1 MNKNAHFGNLTPR
14 MQQFR
19 EELLECRP
27 YICAERAVLAT
38 QSYKEHADKPI
49 TLKRAYTLANILQN
63 MTIFIEPE
71 TLIAGNQASQNRS
84 APVFP
89 EYAMDWVIR
98 ELDEFDKRDGD
109 VFYITEETKRQ
120 LRDIYPFWQ
129 HNTLLSRG
137 LAAMPAQSKVFYDLG
152 IIKAEGNLT
161 SGDAHIAVDYASVLR
176 GGLAS
181 YEACTRA
188 CMERLDLT
196 QVADLKK
203 LYFYQAILI
212 VIDAVRGFARRY
224 ADLAEAQAQTADDAR
239 KAELLEMARILRK
252 VPYEP
257 AETMREAVQSMWLI
271 HLILQIESNGHSLSY
286 GRMDQFLYP
295 YYAADL
301 ESGRITEDEAC
312 ELLTNLWL
320 KTFTINKVRSWT
332 HTQFSAGSPLYQNVT
347 VGGQTPDKRDAVNP
361 LSYLILRSV
370 SQTRL
375 PQPNLTVRYHAGL
388 SREFMDEAIEVVKL
402 GFGMPAFNNDEII
415 IPSFIA
421 RGVREEDAYNYS
433 AIGCV
438 ETAVPGK
445 WGYRCTGM
453 SFLNFP
459 KSLLIAMNDGVDP
472 QSGTRLTQGVGHF
485 RDMRTYAELEHAWD
499 VIIRDFTRH
508 SAIIENV
515 CDMVLEEDAPDV
527 LCSALCED
535 CIGRGLTLKEGGA
548 IYDFIS
554 GLQVGIANLAD
565 SLAAIKKLVFEEKK
579 LTPAQLWEAL
589 ETDFAGEEGERIR
602 QMLINEAPKYGNDD
616 DYVDQLVVDAYE
628 SYIDEIKKYP
638 NTRVGRGP
646 IGGIRYAGTSSISA
660 NVGQGRG
667 TLATP
672 DGRHAGE
679 PLAEGC
685 SPSHAMDKSGPTG
698 VFKSVSKLHTEEITG
713 GVLLNQK
720 VTPSLLSKEENKQ
733 KLIMMIRT
741 FFDRLH
747 GYHVQ
752 YNVVDRATLLDA
764 QVHPEKH
771 RDLIVRVA
779 GYSAF
784 FNVLSRQTQDDII
797 ARTEQTF

>member
-181 YEACTRA
+181 YEARTRA
-188 CMERLDLT
+188 CMEKLDLT

-271 HLILQIESNGHSLSY
+271 HLILQIESNGHSLS
-286 GRMDQFLYP
+286 P
-295 YYAADL
+295 T
-301 ESGRITEDEAC
+301 SG
-312 ELLTNLWL
+312 
-320 KTFTINKVRSWT
+320 
-332 HTQFSAGSPLYQNVT
+332 
-347 VGGQTPDKRDAVNP
+347 
-361 LSYLILRSV
+361 
-370 SQTRL
+370 
-375 PQPNLTVRYHAGL
+375 
-388 SREFMDEAIEVVKL
+388 
-402 GFGMPAFNNDEII
+402 
-415 IPSFIA
+415 
-421 RGVREEDAYNYS
+421 
-433 AIGCV
+433 
-438 ETAVPGK
+438 
-445 WGYRCTGM
+445 
-453 SFLNFP
+453 
-459 KSLLIAMNDGVDP
+459 
-472 QSGTRLTQGVGHF
+472 
-485 RDMRTYAELEHAWD
+485 
-499 VIIRDFTRH
+499 
-508 SAIIENV
+508 
-515 CDMVLEEDAPDV
+515 
-527 LCSALCED
+527 
-535 CIGRGLTLKEGGA
+535 
-548 IYDFIS
+548 
-554 GLQVGIANLAD
+554 
-565 SLAAIKKLVFEEKK
+565 
-579 LTPAQLWEAL
+579 
-589 ETDFAGEEGERIR
+589 
-602 QMLINEAPKYGNDD
+602 
-616 DYVDQLVVDAYE
+616 
-628 SYIDEIKKYP
+628 
-638 NTRVGRGP
+638 
-646 IGGIRYAGTSSISA
+646 
-660 NVGQGRG
+660 
-667 TLATP
+667 
-672 DGRHAGE
+672 
-679 PLAEGC
+679 
-685 SPSHAMDKSGPTG
+685 
-698 VFKSVSKLHTEEITG
+698 
-713 GVLLNQK
+713 
-720 VTPSLLSKEENKQ
+720 
-733 KLIMMIRT
+733 
-741 FFDRLH
+741 
-747 GYHVQ
+747 
-752 YNVVDRATLLDA
+752 
-764 QVHPEKH
+764 
-771 RDLIVRVA
+771 
-779 GYSAF
+779 
-784 FNVLSRQTQDDII
+784 
-797 ARTEQTF
+797 